1 MRKISKLRGMQDT
14 DPIET
19 SKINLVEN
27 SFDEISKSYGYQEV
41 RFPIIESTDLFKR
54 SVGDQSDIVN
64 KEMFTFE
71 SKSGKSMTLRPEGT
85 AGCMRMAI
93 ETGLLDAGQQRLSY
107 KGPMFRYERPQK
119 GRSRQ
124 FQQLSLEAYGF
135 NDYAIDL
142 EMLEI
147 SNLLFEELS
156 VKKEITL
163 EINSIGSQ
171 KDQQEYSQKLKDYFS
186 KYKKDLDEDSLKRLE
201 RNPLRI
207 LDSKNQDLENLIKE
221 APMIDKSISKESQD
235 KFSLIKNYLD
245 GLEIKYKENP
255 LLVRGLDYY
264 NDLVFEWK
272 SNSIGSQDTIC
283 GGGRY
288 DSLSKIIGGREANA
302 IGLSIGLERLC
313 LLIEDTIV
321 KDTKSLLIVCLED
334 SFFLDGMKLA
344 SSLRKKLK
352 NFSIQFSGK
361 DKNLKTLLKKANK
374 KNTDFMVIIG
384 REEIKNNSYTLK
396 KLSMNQE
403 MKINNFDSLLKNLKK
418 TK

>member
-1 MRKISKLRGMQDT
+1 MKKISKLRGMQDS

-19 SKINLVEN
+19 SKINFVEN
-27 SFDEISKSYGYQEV
+27 SFNEISKSYGYQEV
-41 RFPIIESTDLFKR
+41 RFPIMESTDLFKR

-135 NDYAIDL
+135 NDFAIDL

-147 SNLLFEELS
+147 SNVLFEELS
-156 VKKEITL
+156 VKKEIIL

-186 KYKKDLDEDSLKRLE
+186 KYKKDLDNDSLKRLE
-201 RNPLRI
+201 KNPLRI
-207 LDSKNQDLENLIKE
+207 LDSKNQDLENLIIE
-221 APMIDKSISKESQD
+221 APKIGNSISKESQE
-235 KFSLIKNYLD
+235 KFSLIKNYLED
-245 GLEIKYKENP
+245 LEIEYEENP

-272 SNSIGSQDTIC
+272 SNSIGSQDTVC

-288 DSLSKIIGGREANA
+288 DSLSKIIGGRETNA

-313 LLIEDTIV
+313 LLIEDSLLE
-321 KDTKSLLIVCLED
+321 DTKSLLIVSLED

-344 SSLRKKLK
+344 SSLRNKLE
-352 NFSIQFSGK
+352 NFSIQYSGK
-361 DKNLKTLLKKANK
+361 EKNLKTLLKKANK
-374 KNTDFMVIIG
+374 KNTDFVVIIG
-384 REEIKNNSYTLK
+384 REEIANNSYTLK

-403 MKINNFDSLLKNLKK
+403 IKIDNFDSLLKNLR
-418 TK
+418 

>member
-1 MRKISKLRGMQDT
+1 MKKISKLRGMQDT
-14 DPIET
+14 NPIET
-19 SKINLVEN
+19 TKINFVEN
-27 SFDEISKSYGYQEV
+27 RFSKISKSYGYQEV
-41 RFPIIESTDLFKR
+41 RFPIIESTDLFRR

-147 SNLLFEELS
+147 SNFLFEELS
-156 VKKEITL
+156 VKKEMTL

-171 KDQQEYSQKLKDYFS
+171 KDQQEYSRKLKDYFS
-186 KYKKDLDEDSLKRLE
+186 KYKKDLDEDGLKRLE
-201 RNPLRI
+201 KNPLRI
-207 LDSKNQDLENLIKE
+207 LDSKNRDLENLIKE
-221 APMIDKSISKESQD
+221 APKIDQSISKESLE
-235 KFSLIKNYLD
+235 KFSFLKTYLED
-245 GLEIKYKENP
+245 LEIEYKENP

-288 DSLSKIIGGREANA
+288 DALSKIIGGRETYAV
-302 IGLSIGLERLC
+302 GLSIGLERLC
-313 LLIEDTIV
+313 LLIEDSSAE
-321 KDTKSLLIVCLED
+321 DTKSLLIVSLED
-334 SFFLDGMKLA
+334 SFFIDGMKLA
-344 SSLRKKLK
+344 ASLRKKLQ

-361 DKNLKTLLKKANK
+361 EKNLKTLLKKANK

-403 MKINNFDSLLKNLKK
+403 MKIDNFDSLLKNLK
-418 TK
+418 

>member
-1 MRKISKLRGMQDT
+1 MKKISKLRGMQDT
-14 DPIET
+14 APNET
-19 SKINLVEN
+19 NKINFVEK
-27 SFDEISKSYGYQEV
+27 SFNEISKSYGYQEV

-93 ETGLLDAGQQRLSY
+93 ETGILDTGQQRLSY

-135 NDYAIDL
+135 NDYSIDL

-171 KDQQEYSQKLKDYFS
+171 KDQQEYSRKLKGFFS

-201 RNPLRI
+201 KNPLRI
-207 LDSKNQDLENLIKE
+207 LDSKNQDLINLIEE
-221 APMIDKSISKESQD
+221 APKIDQSISKESQEN
-235 KFSLIKNYLD
+235 FSLIKDYLED
-245 GLEIKYKENP
+245 LGIQYKENP

-288 DSLSKIIGGREANA
+288 DSLSKIIGGRETNA

-313 LLIEDTIV
+313 FLIKDSLIEDT
-321 KDTKSLLIVCLED
+321 KSLTIVSLED
-334 SFFLDGMKLA
+334 TFFLDGLKLA
-344 SSLRKKLK
+344 SFLRKNLK
-352 NFSIQFSGK
+352 KFSIQFSGK
-361 DKNLKTLLKKANK
+361 EKNLKTLLKRANK
-374 KNTDFMVIIG
+374 KNIDFMVIIG

-403 MKINNFDSLLKNLKK
+403 IKIDSLDSLLKYLKQ

>member
-1 MRKISKLRGMQDT
+1 MKKISKLRGMQDT

-19 SKINLVEN
+19 TKINFVEN
-27 SFDEISKSYGYQEV
+27 RFSEISKSYGYQEV
-41 RFPIIESTDLFKR
+41 RFPIIESTDLFRR

-135 NDYAIDL
+135 NDCTIDL

-147 SNLLFEELS
+147 SNFLFEELS
-156 VKKEITL
+156 VKEEMTL

-201 RNPLRI
+201 KNPLRI

-221 APMIDKSISKESQD
+221 APKIDQSISKESQD
-235 KFSLIKNYLD
+235 KFSLIKNYLED
-245 GLEIKYKENP
+245 LEIQYKENP

-288 DSLSKIIGGREANA
+288 DSLSKIIGGRETNA

-313 LLIEDTIV
+313 LLIGDSII
-321 KDTKSLLIVCLED
+321 KDTKSLLIVSLED

-352 NFSIQFSGK
+352 NLSIQFSGK
-361 DKNLKTLLKKANK
+361 EKNLKTLLKKANK

-384 REEIKNNSYTLK
+384 REEIKNNSFTLK

-403 MKINNFDSLLKNLKK
+403 MKIDNFDSLLKNLK
-418 TK
+418 

>member
-245 GLEIKYKENP
+245 GLEIEYKENP

-321 KDTKSLLIVCLED
+321 KDTKSLLIVSLED

>member
-1 MRKISKLRGMQDT
+1 MKKIPRLRGMQDT

-19 SKINLVEN
+19 AKINFVEK
-27 SFDEISKSYGYQEV
+27 SFNEISKSYGYQEV

-54 SVGDQSDIVN
+54 SVGNQTDIVN
-64 KEMFTFE
+64 KEMFTFK
-71 SKSGKSMTLRPEGT
+71 SKGGKSMTLRPEGT

-93 ETGLLDAGQQRLSY
+93 EKGLLDAGQQRLSY

-135 NDYAIDL
+135 NDCAIDL
-142 EMLEI
+142 EMLEV

-156 VKKEITL
+156 VKNEMTL

-171 KDQQEYSQKLKDYFS
+171 KDQKEYARKLKDYFS

-201 RNPLRI
+201 KNPLRI

-221 APMIDKSISKESQD
+221 APKIDQSISKESQE
-235 KFSLIKNYLD
+235 KFSLLKKYLEN
-245 GLEIKYKENP
+245 LEIQYKENP

-288 DSLSKIIGGREANA
+288 DALSKIIGGRETNA

-313 LLIEDTIV
+313 LLLEDSLVEETR
-321 KDTKSLLIVCLED
+321 SLLIVSLED

-344 SSLRKKLK
+344 TSIRNKLK
-352 NFSIQFSGK
+352 NISIQFSGK
-361 DKNLKTLLKKANK
+361 EKNLKTILKKANK
-374 KNTDFMVIIG
+374 RNTDFMVIIG
-384 REEIKNNSYTLK
+384 REEITNSFYTLK

-403 MKINNFDSLLKNLKK
+403 MKIENFDSLIKNLK
-418 TK
+418 

>member
-93 ETGLLDAGQQRLSY
+93 ETGLLDGGQQRLSY

>member
-1 MRKISKLRGMQDT
+1 MKKISKLRGMQDT

-19 SKINLVEN
+19 TKINFIEN
-27 SFDEISKSYGYQEV
+27 RFSEISKSYGYQEV
-41 RFPIIESTDLFKR
+41 RFPIIESTDLFRR

-147 SNLLFEELS
+147 SNFLFEELS
-156 VKKEITL
+156 VKKEMTL

-171 KDQQEYSQKLKDYFS
+171 KDQKEYARKLKDYFS

-207 LDSKNQDLENLIKE
+207 LDSKNKDLENLIKD
-221 APMIDKSISKESQD
+221 APKIDQSISKESLE
-235 KFSLIKNYLD
+235 KFSLLKTYLE
-245 GLEIKYKENP
+245 GLEIEYKENP

-288 DSLSKIIGGREANA
+288 DALSKIIGGRETCAV
-302 IGLSIGLERLC
+302 GLSIGLERLC
-313 LLIEDTIV
+313 LLIEDSLVEDI
-321 KDTKSLLIVCLED
+321 KSLLIVSLEE

-344 SSLRKKLK
+344 AYLRKKLK
-352 NFSIQFSGK
+352 NFSIQFSGRE
-361 DKNLKTLLKKANK
+361 KNLKTLLKKANK

-403 MKINNFDSLLKNLKK
+403 MKIDNFDSLLKNLK
-418 TK
+418 

>member
-1 MRKISKLRGMQDT
+1 MKKISKLRGMQDL

-19 SKINLVEN
+19 TKINFVEN
-27 SFDEISKSYGYQEV
+27 TFNEISKSYGYQEV
-41 RFPIIESTDLFKR
+41 RFPIIENTDLFKR

-71 SKSGKSMTLRPEGT
+71 GKSGKSMTLRPEGT

-147 SNLLFEELS
+147 SNILFKELL
-156 VKKEITL
+156 VKKEMIL

-171 KDQQEYSQKLKDYFS
+171 KDQQEYSQRLKDYFS

-201 RNPLRI
+201 KNPLRI
-207 LDSKNQDLENLIKE
+207 LDSKNQDLEKLIKE
-221 APMIDKSISKESQD
+221 APKIDQSISKESQE
-235 KFSLIKNYLD
+235 KFSTIKTYLED
-245 GLEIKYKENP
+245 LKIEYKENP

-288 DSLSKIIGGREANA
+288 DSLSKIIGGRETNA
-302 IGLSIGLERLC
+302 VGLSIGLERLC
-313 LLIEDTIV
+313 LLVEDSTIEDI
-321 KDTKSLLIVCLED
+321 KSLIIVSLED

-352 NFSIQFSGK
+352 NVSIQFSGK
-361 DKNLKTLLKKANK
+361 EKNLKALLKKANK

-384 REEIKNNSYTLK
+384 REEIQNNSYTLK

-403 MKINNFDSLLKNLKK
+403 MKIDNFDSLLKNLK
-418 TK
+418 

>member
-1 MRKISKLRGMQDT
+1 MKKISKLRGMQDT

-19 SKINLVEN
+19 AKINFVEN
-27 SFDEISKSYGYQEV
+27 SFNEVSKSYGYQEV

-135 NDYAIDL
+135 NDCAIDI

-147 SNLLFEELS
+147 SNLLFKKLS
-156 VKKEITL
+156 VKKEMIL

-171 KDQQEYSQKLKDYFS
+171 KDQQEYSQKLKDYFL
-186 KYKKDLDEDSLKRLE
+186 KYKKDLDEESLKRLE
-201 RNPLRI
+201 KNPMRI
-207 LDSKNQDLENLIKE
+207 LDSKNQDLENLIKD
-221 APMIDKSISKESQD
+221 APKINQTITKESQE
-235 KFSLIKNYLD
+235 KFFSIKNYLED
-245 GLEIKYKENP
+245 LEIQYKENP

-288 DSLSKIIGGREANA
+288 DSLSKIIGGRETNA

-313 LLIEDTIV
+313 LLIEDSMV
-321 KDTKSLLIVCLED
+321 DDTKSLLIVSLED

-344 SSLRKKLK
+344 STLRKKLK

-361 DKNLKTLLKKANK
+361 EKNLKTLLKKANK

-403 MKINNFDSLLKNLKK
+403 MKIDNLDSLLKNLK
-418 TK
+418 

>member
-1 MRKISKLRGMQDT
+1 MKKISKLRGMQDT

-19 SKINLVEN
+19 TKINFVEN
-27 SFDEISKSYGYQEV
+27 SFNEISKSYGYQEV

-135 NDYAIDL
+135 NDYSIDL

-147 SNLLFEELS
+147 SNILFEELS
-156 VKKEITL
+156 VKKEMTL

-171 KDQQEYSQKLKDYFS
+171 KDQEEYSQKLKDYFS

-201 RNPLRI
+201 KNPLRI
-207 LDSKNQDLENLIKE
+207 LDSKNKDLENLIQE
-221 APMIDKSISKESQD
+221 APKIDQSISKESQD
-235 KFSLIKNYLD
+235 KFSSIKKYLED
-245 GLEIKYKENP
+245 LEIQYKENP

-288 DSLSKIIGGREANA
+288 DSLSKIIGGRETNA

-313 LLIEDTIV
+313 LLIEDSII
-321 KDTKSLLIVCLED
+321 KDTKSLLIVSLED

-344 SSLRKKLK
+344 SSLRKKLQ

-361 DKNLKTLLKKANK
+361 EKNLKALLKKANK

-403 MKINNFDSLLKNLKK
+403 MQIDSVDSLLKNLK
-418 TK
+418 

>member
-1 MRKISKLRGMQDT
+1 MKKISKLRGMQDT

-19 SKINLVEN
+19 TKINFVEN
-27 SFDEISKSYGYQEV
+27 SFNEISKSYGYQEV

-135 NDYAIDL
+135 NDCTIDL

-147 SNLLFEELS
+147 SNFLFEELL
-156 VKKEITL
+156 VKEEMTL

-201 RNPLRI
+201 KNPLRI

-221 APMIDKSISKESQD
+221 APKIDQSISKESQD
-235 KFSLIKNYLD
+235 KFSSIKNYLED
-245 GLEIKYKENP
+245 LEIQYKENP

-272 SNSIGSQDTIC
+272 SDSIGSQDTIC

-288 DSLSKIIGGREANA
+288 DSLSKIIGGRETNA

-313 LLIEDTIV
+313 LLIGDSII
-321 KDTKSLLIVCLED
+321 KDTKSLLIVSLED

-361 DKNLKTLLKKANK
+361 EKNLKTLLKKANK

-384 REEIKNNSYTLK
+384 REEIKNNSFTLK

-403 MKINNFDSLLKNLKK
+403 MKIDNFDSLLNNLK
-418 TK
+418 

>member
-1 MRKISKLRGMQDT
+1 MKKIAKLRGMQDT
-14 DPIET
+14 NPIEK
-19 SKINLVEN
+19 SKINFVEN

-107 KGPMFRYERPQK
+107 KGSMFRYERPQK
-119 GRSRQ
+119 GRSRE

-147 SNLLFEELS
+147 SNLFFEELS
-156 VKKEITL
+156 IKKEMTL

-171 KDQQEYSQKLKDYFS
+171 NDQQEYSKKIKDYFL

-201 RNPLRI
+201 KNPLRI

-221 APMIDKSISKESQD
+221 APKIDQSISKESQE
-235 KFSLIKNYLD
+235 KFNLIKNNLADLKIEYQ
-245 GLEIKYKENP
+245 ENP

-288 DSLSKIIGGREANA
+288 DSLSKIIGGRETNA

-313 LLIEDTIV
+313 LLIEDSTLN
-321 KDTKSLLIVCLED
+321 DTKSLLIVSLED
-334 SFFLDGMKLA
+334 SFFVDGMKLA

-352 NFSIQFSGK
+352 NLSIQFSGK
-361 DKNLKTLLKKANK
+361 EKNLKTLLKKANK

-403 MKINNFDSLLKNLKK
+403 MKIDNFDSLLKNLK
-418 TK
+418 

>member
-1 MRKISKLRGMQDT
+1 MKKISKLRGMQDT

-19 SKINLVEN
+19 AKINFVEN
-27 SFDEISKSYGYQEV
+27 SFSEISKSYGYQEV
-41 RFPIIESTDLFKR
+41 RFPIVESTDLFKR

-71 SKSGKSMTLRPEGT
+71 SKSGKSITLRPEGT

-147 SNLLFEELS
+147 SNFLFDELS
-156 VKKEITL
+156 VKKEMTL

-171 KDQQEYSQKLKDYFS
+171 KDQKDYSQKLKDYFL

-201 RNPLRI
+201 KNPLRI
-207 LDSKNQDLENLIKE
+207 LDSKNKDLENLIKE
-221 APMIDKSISKESQD
+221 APKIDKSISKESQEN
-235 KFSLIKNYLD
+235 FSLIKNYLEN
-245 GLEIKYKENP
+245 LEIQYKENP

-288 DSLSKIIGGREANA
+288 DSLSKVIGGRETNA

-313 LLIEDTIV
+313 LLIEDSMV
-321 KDTKSLLIVCLED
+321 EDTKSLLIVSLED

-361 DKNLKTLLKKANK
+361 EKNLKTLLKKANK

-403 MKINNFDSLLKNLKK
+403 MKIDNFDSLLKNLK
-418 TK
+418 

>member
-93 ETGLLDAGQQRLSY
+93 ETGLLDGGQQRLSY

-288 DSLSKIIGGREANA
+288 DSLSKIIGGRETNA

-313 LLIEDTIV
+313 LLIEGPIE
-321 KDTKSLLIVCLED
+321 KDTKSLLIASLED

-361 DKNLKTLLKKANK
+361 EKNLKNLLKKANK

-403 MKINNFDSLLKNLKK
+403 VKIDDFDSLLKNLK
-418 TK
+418 

>member
-1 MRKISKLRGMQDT
+1 MKKISKLRGMQDI

-19 SKINLVEN
+19 AKIIFVEN
-27 SFDEISKSYGYQEV
+27 NFNEISKSYGYQEV

-142 EMLEI
+142 EMIEI
-147 SNLLFEELS
+147 SSFLFEELS
-156 VKKEITL
+156 VKEEMTL

-171 KDQQEYSQKLKDYFS
+171 KDQQEYSLKLKDYFS

-201 RNPLRI
+201 KNPLRI
-207 LDSKNQDLENLIKE
+207 LDSKNQDLKNLIKE
-221 APMIDKSISKESQD
+221 APKIDQSISKESQEN
-235 KFSLIKNYLD
+235 FALIKSYLED
-245 GLEIKYKENP
+245 LEIQYKENP
-255 LLVRGLDYY
+255 FLVRGLDYY

-288 DSLSKIIGGREANA
+288 DSLSKIIGGRETKA

-313 LLIEDTIV
+313 LLIQDSFAE
-321 KDTKSLLIVCLED
+321 DTKSLLIVSLED
-334 SFFLDGMKLA
+334 SFFSDGMKLA

-361 DKNLKTLLKKANK
+361 EKNLKSLLKKANK

-403 MKINNFDSLLKNLKK
+403 MQIDSVDSLLKNLK
-418 TK
+418 

>member
-1 MRKISKLRGMQDT
+1 MKKISKLRGMQDT
-14 DPIET
+14 GPMET
-19 SKINLVEN
+19 AKISFVEN
-27 SFDEISKSYGYQEV
+27 SFNEISKSYGYQEV

-71 SKSGKSMTLRPEGT
+71 SKNGKSMTLRPEGT

-93 ETGLLDAGQQRLSY
+93 ETGLLDAGQQRLFY

-135 NDYAIDL
+135 NDYSIDL
-142 EMLEI
+142 EMIEI
-147 SNLLFEELS
+147 SNFLFEELS
-156 VKKEITL
+156 VKKEMTL

-171 KDQQEYSQKLKDYFS
+171 KDQQEYSLKLKDYFS

-201 RNPLRI
+201 KNPLRI
-207 LDSKNQDLENLIKE
+207 LDSKNKDLKNLIKE
-221 APMIDKSISKESQD
+221 APKIDQSISKESQD
-235 KFSLIKNYLD
+235 NFSLIKSYLED
-245 GLEIKYKENP
+245 LEIQYKENP

-288 DSLSKIIGGREANA
+288 DSLSKIIGGRETKA

-313 LLIEDTIV
+313 LLIEDSLV
-321 KDTKSLLIVCLED
+321 EDTKSLLIVSLED
-334 SFFLDGMKLA
+334 SFFSDGMKLA

-361 DKNLKTLLKKANK
+361 EKNLKTLLKKANK

-396 KLSMNQE
+396 RLLMNQE
-403 MKINNFDSLLKNLKK
+403 IKIDNFESLLENLK
-418 TK
+418 

>member
-1 MRKISKLRGMQDT
+1 MKKIARLRGMQDIS
-14 DPIET
+14 PIET
-19 SKINLVEN
+19 NKINFVEN
-27 SFDEISKSYGYQEV
+27 SFNEISKSFGYQEV

-54 SVGDQSDIVN
+54 SVGNQTDIVN

-71 SKSGKSMTLRPEGT
+71 SKSGKSLTLRPEGT

-93 ETGLLDAGQQRLSY
+93 EMGLLDAGQQRLSY

-119 GRSRQ
+119 GRTRQ

-135 NDYAIDL
+135 NDCAIDI

-147 SNLLFEELS
+147 SNLLFEGLS
-156 VKKEITL
+156 VKKKMTL

-171 KDQQEYSQKLKDYFS
+171 NDQQEYSKKLKDYFL
-186 KYKKDLDEDSLKRLE
+186 KYKKELDEDSLKRLE
-201 RNPLRI
+201 KNPLRI
-207 LDSKNQDLENLIKE
+207 LDSKNQKLENLIKG
-221 APMIDKSISKESQD
+221 APNINQSLSKESQENFTLL
-235 KFSLIKNYLD
+235 KRYLSD
-245 GLEIKYKENP
+245 LKIEYQENSR
-255 LLVRGLDYY
+255 LVRGLDYY

-272 SNSIGSQDTIC
+272 SNLIGSQDTIC

-288 DSLSKIIGGREANA
+288 DSLSRIIGGREANA

-313 LLIEDTIV
+313 LLVEDS
-321 KDTKSLLIVCLED
+321 KAKNTKSLLIVSLED

-344 SSLRKKLK
+344 SSLRENLQ

-361 DKNLKTLLKKANK
+361 EKNLKTILKKANK

-384 REEIKNNSYTLK
+384 RQEIKNNSFTLK
-396 KLSMNQE
+396 KLSMNEE
-403 MKINNFDSLLKNLKK
+403 MKIANFDSLLENLK
-418 TK
+418 

>member
-1 MRKISKLRGMQDT
+1 MKKISKLRGMQDL

-19 SKINLVEN
+19 TKINFVEN
-27 SFDEISKSYGYQEV
+27 TFNEISKSYGYQEV
-41 RFPIIESTDLFKR
+41 RFPIIENTDLFKR

-71 SKSGKSMTLRPEGT
+71 GKSGKSMTLRPEGT

-147 SNLLFEELS
+147 SNILFKELL
-156 VKKEITL
+156 VKKEMIL

-171 KDQQEYSQKLKDYFS
+171 KDQQEYSQRLKDYFS

-201 RNPLRI
+201 KNPLRI
-207 LDSKNQDLENLIKE
+207 LDSKNQDLEKLIKE
-221 APMIDKSISKESQD
+221 APKIDQSISKESQE
-235 KFSLIKNYLD
+235 KFSKIKTYLED
-245 GLEIKYKENP
+245 LKIEYKENP

-288 DSLSKIIGGREANA
+288 DSLSKIIGGRETNA
-302 IGLSIGLERLC
+302 VGLSIGLERLC
-313 LLIEDTIV
+313 LLVEDSTIEDI
-321 KDTKSLLIVCLED
+321 KSLLIVSLED

-361 DKNLKTLLKKANK
+361 EKNLKTLLKKANK

-384 REEIKNNSYTLK
+384 REEIKNNSFTLK

-403 MKINNFDSLLKNLKK
+403 MKIDNFDSLLKNLK
-418 TK
+418 

>member
-1 MRKISKLRGMQDT
+1 MKKISKLRGMQDL

-19 SKINLVEN
+19 TKINFVEN
-27 SFDEISKSYGYQEV
+27 TFNEISKSYGYQEV
-41 RFPIIESTDLFKR
+41 RFPIIENTDLFKR

-71 SKSGKSMTLRPEGT
+71 GKSGKSMTLRPEGT

-147 SNLLFEELS
+147 SNILFKELL
-156 VKKEITL
+156 VKKEMIL

-171 KDQQEYSQKLKDYFS
+171 KDQQEYSQMLKDYFS

-201 RNPLRI
+201 KNPLRI
-207 LDSKNQDLENLIKE
+207 LDSKNQDLEKLIKE
-221 APMIDKSISKESQD
+221 APKIDQSISKESQE
-235 KFSLIKNYLD
+235 KFSTIKTYLED
-245 GLEIKYKENP
+245 LKIEYKENP

-288 DSLSKIIGGREANA
+288 DSLSKIIGGRETNA
-302 IGLSIGLERLC
+302 VGLSIGLERLC
-313 LLIEDTIV
+313 LLVEDSTIEDI
-321 KDTKSLLIVCLED
+321 KSLLIVSLED

-352 NFSIQFSGK
+352 NVSIQFSGK
-361 DKNLKTLLKKANK
+361 EKNLKTLLKKANK

-384 REEIKNNSYTLK
+384 REEIQNNSYTLK

-403 MKINNFDSLLKNLKK
+403 MKIDNFDSLLKNLK
-418 TK
+418 

>member
-1 MRKISKLRGMQDT
+1 MKKISKLRGMQDT

-19 SKINLVEN
+19 AKINFVEN
-27 SFDEISKSYGYQEV
+27 SFSEISKSYGYQEV

-71 SKSGKSMTLRPEGT
+71 SKSGKSITLRPEGT

-147 SNLLFEELS
+147 SNFLFDELS
-156 VKKEITL
+156 VKKEMTL

-171 KDQQEYSQKLKDYFS
+171 KDQKDYSQKLKDYFL

-201 RNPLRI
+201 KNPLRI
-207 LDSKNQDLENLIKE
+207 LDSKNKDLENLIKE
-221 APMIDKSISKESQD
+221 APKIDKSISKESQEN
-235 KFSLIKNYLD
+235 FSLIKNYLEN
-245 GLEIKYKENP
+245 LEIQYKENP

-288 DSLSKIIGGREANA
+288 DSLSKVIGGRETNA

-313 LLIEDTIV
+313 LLIEDSLV
-321 KDTKSLLIVCLED
+321 EDTKSLLIVSLED

-361 DKNLKTLLKKANK
+361 EKNLKTLLKKANK

-403 MKINNFDSLLKNLKK
+403 MKIDNFDSLLKNLK
-418 TK
+418 

>member
-1 MRKISKLRGMQDT
+1 MKKISKLRGMQDS

-19 SKINLVEN
+19 SKINFVEN
-27 SFDEISKSYGYQEV
+27 SFNEISKSYGYQEV
-41 RFPIIESTDLFKR
+41 RFPIMESTDLFKR

-135 NDYAIDL
+135 NDFAIDL

-147 SNLLFEELS
+147 SNVLFEELS
-156 VKKEITL
+156 VKKEIIL

-186 KYKKDLDEDSLKRLE
+186 KYKKDLDNDSLKRLE
-201 RNPLRI
+201 KNPLRI
-207 LDSKNQDLENLIKE
+207 LDSKNQDLENLIIE
-221 APMIDKSISKESQD
+221 APKIGNSISKESQE
-235 KFSLIKNYLD
+235 KFSLIKNYLED
-245 GLEIKYKENP
+245 LEIEYKENP

-288 DSLSKIIGGREANA
+288 DSLSKIIGGRETNA

-313 LLIEDTIV
+313 LLIEDSII
-321 KDTKSLLIVCLED
+321 KDTKSLLIVSLED

-352 NFSIQFSGK
+352 NLSIQFSGK
-361 DKNLKTLLKKANK
+361 EKNLKTLLKKANK

-384 REEIKNNSYTLK
+384 REEIKNNSFTLK

-403 MKINNFDSLLKNLKK
+403 MKIDNFDSLLNNLK
-418 TK
+418 

>member
-1 MRKISKLRGMQDT
+1 MKKISKLRGMQDT

-19 SKINLVEN
+19 TKINFVEN
-27 SFDEISKSYGYQEV
+27 KFSEISKSYGYQEV
-41 RFPIIESTDLFKR
+41 RFPIIESTDLFRR

-147 SNLLFEELS
+147 SNFLFEELS
-156 VKKEITL
+156 VKKEMIL

-201 RNPLRI
+201 KNPLRI
-207 LDSKNQDLENLIKE
+207 LDSKNRDLENLIKE
-221 APMIDKSISKESQD
+221 APKIDQSISKESLE
-235 KFSLIKNYLD
+235 KFSLLKTYLED
-245 GLEIKYKENP
+245 LEIEYKENP

-288 DSLSKIIGGREANA
+288 DALSKIIGGRETNA

-313 LLIEDTIV
+313 LLIEDSLV
-321 KDTKSLLIVCLED
+321 EDTKSLLIVSLED

-344 SSLRKKLK
+344 ASLRKKLK

-361 DKNLKTLLKKANK
+361 EKNLKTLLKKANK

-403 MKINNFDSLLKNLKK
+403 MKIDNFDSLLKNLK
-418 TK
+418 